1 MQDETFDKESFSMG
15 ESTLFKAEETSR
27 SCADHVLDHA
37 GGFYIA
43 ESFNMILCLER
54 KRRERSER
62 PMTLMLIDI
71 MLIPGEKQ
79 GLTVKTISH
88 LLTSLTRDTDIKGWY
103 RENQIIG
110 VLFTEFNAF
119 DKQEILK
126 KIRNG
131 LERSLPPDQ
140 MLNINF
146 SIHDFPDAGKQDP
159 CDPQANSVLYPDVR
173 KKYDEMRGPYLVK
186 RVIDI
191 VGSIVGLM
199 LFSPFFLVIPV
210 LIKLTSPGPVLFRQ
224 RRVGLYGKQFKFL
237 KFRTMYMNNDSHV
250 HEEYVKKLIA
260 GTVGGDKKDDD
271 CKEDDNGNGGRKPVF
286 KITNDTRVTPVGR
299 ILRKTSMDELPQ
311 FINVLFGEMS
321 LVGPR
326 PPIPYEVQNYDVW
339 HRCRIVEVKPGI
351 TGLWQ
356 VTGRSTTS
364 FDEMVRLD
372 IKYSREWT
380 IWLDLK
386 IIAMTPWAVFK
397 GKGAY

>member
-1 MQDETFDKESFSMG
+1 
-15 ESTLFKAEETSR
+15 
-27 SCADHVLDHA
+27 
-37 GGFYIA
+37 
-43 ESFNMILCLER
+43 
-54 KRRERSER
+54 
-62 PMTLMLIDI
+62 
-71 MLIPGEKQ
+71 
-79 GLTVKTISH
+79 LTVKTISH

-159 CDPQANSVLYPDVR
+159 CDPPANSILYPDVR

-199 LFSPFFLVIPV
+199 LFSPFFLVIPA

-237 KFRTMYMNNDSHV
+237 KFRTMYVNNDSHV

>member
-1 MQDETFDKESFSMG
+1 
-15 ESTLFKAEETSR
+15 
-27 SCADHVLDHA
+27 
-37 GGFYIA
+37 
-43 ESFNMILCLER
+43 
-54 KRRERSER
+54 
-62 PMTLMLIDI
+62 MTLMLIDI
-71 MLIPGEKQ
+71 MLIPGEEQ

-131 LERSLPPDQ
+131 LERGLPPDQ

-173 KKYDEMRGPYLVK
+173 KKYDEMRGPYLIK

>member
-1 MQDETFDKESFSMG
+1 MG
-15 ESTLFKAEETSR
+15 ESTLIKAEETSR
-27 SCADHVLDHA
+27 SSPDLVLDQA

-62 PMTLMLIDI
+62 PMILLLVDI
-71 MLIPGEKQ
+71 MRIPEEEQ
-79 GLTVKTISH
+79 GLTVKTTSH
-88 LLTSLTRDTDIKGWY
+88 LLKSLTRETDIKGWY
-103 RENQIIG
+103 RENQVIG

-119 DKQEILK
+119 DKQAIVK
-126 KIRNG
+126 KIRSG
-131 LERSLPPDQ
+131 LERSLPEDQ
-140 MLNINF
+140 MSKINF
-146 SIHDFPDAGKQDP
+146 SIHDFPYEGEKDQRDQP
-159 CDPQANSVLYPDVR
+159 VHSVLYPDVQ
-173 KKYDEMRGPYLVK
+173 KKYDVMRGPYLVK

-237 KFRTMYMNNDSHV
+237 KFRTMYVNNDSRV

-260 GTVGGDKKDDD
+260 GTVGCNKADDSAT
-271 CKEDDNGNGGRKPVF
+271 EDDNGKGGLKPVF
-286 KITNDTRVTPVGR
+286 KITNDNRVTSVGR

-339 HRCRIVEVKPGI
+339 HRCRVVEVKPGI

-380 IWLDLK
+380 VWLDLK